1 MKTAIKVISDRISI
15 LDKYLADT
23 NDDDSPDSRRSR
35 GKALWAKNLFCELLD
50 VVNRYTEFLKSG
62 VNNEDLADKIRE
74 LLGQTMIPLVERNK
88 EMISSYKRMIF
99 EFSEKGE
106 AIKKKGQGIQDYV
119 MPNSDREEISYL
131 NTMMIEYDKVKKDTI
146 EYLEEYETGLEEIK
160 ELVIGGEA
168 MSIAENI
175 NPPNHPSHPVGET
188 PEELGE
194 EPGFSVSPPSTA
206 EYQHEPVVHE
216 HQEEEQQQPE
226 QTTEAEEQ
234 IEQIEP
240 FVFSGGGS
248 PTERD
253 EPGESNAMSDEEA
266 DRIAEEQM
274 KKLFRE
280 RVGNQGKGN
289 QGNNE
294 QFPA

>member
-1 MKTAIKVISDRISI
+1 MKTATKVIIDRISI
-15 LDKYLADT
+15 LEKYLKDT

-35 GKALWAKNLFCELLD
+35 GKALWAKNLFAELLD
-50 VVNRYTEFLKSG
+50 VVNRYTEFLRSG

-168 MSIAENI
+168 MSIAEDI
-175 NPPNHPSHPVGET
+175 NPPSHPSQPIEIE
-188 PEELGE
+188 PEQ
-194 EPGFSVSPPSTA
+194 PGISVSPT

-216 HQEEEQQQPE
+216 HREEEQQPPE

-234 IEQIEP
+234 IEP
-240 FVFSGGGS
+240 LVFGGES
-248 PTERD
+248 PTEIN
-253 EPGESNAMSDEEA
+253 EPNAPMSDEEA
-266 DRIAEEQM
+266 DRIADEQM

-280 RVGNQGKGN
+280 RVGNKGN